1 MSNSA
6 ITTSRLFDHQV
17 AGRPRPDDLARIPAP
32 LTSTLKAELDGARS
46 YLGVPA
52 EEILLAALSRT
63 IARTFGEADL
73 AVDVNAN
80 GRFTVVLACMTSRSA
95 DATEVLQGV
104 HRSLAAAHHGAPPSS
119 DVFFSYSGA
128 APELL
133 SDDVVPPHDVLPGLG
148 HALEIRVC
156 RKADSVQVDW
166 WYDTRKFDRYT
177 AKELTEQFP
186 LALIDMTSDALPP
199 VREPANLAAVW
210 VTASTR

>member
-6 ITTSRLFDHQV
+6 ITTLRLFDHQV
-17 AGRPRPDDLARIPAP
+17 VGRPRPDDLARIPAP
-32 LTSTLKAELDGARS
+32 FTSTLKAELDGARS

-80 GRFTVVLACMTSRSA
+80 GRFTVVLTCMTSRSA
-95 DATEVLQGV
+95 GATEVLQGV
-104 HRSLAAAHHGAPPSS
+104 HRSLAAAQHGTPPSS
-119 DVFFSYSGA
+119 DVSFSYSAVA
-128 APELL
+128 AELL
-133 SDDVVPPHDVLPGLG
+133 PDDMVPPHEVLPGLG
-148 HALEIRVC
+148 HALEVRV
-156 RKADSVQVDW
+156 RRTADSVQVDW

-177 AKELTEQFP
+177 VEELTEQFP

-199 VREPANLAAVW
+199 VREPANLA
-210 VTASTR
+210 TA

>member
-6 ITTSRLFDHQV
+6 ITTLRNFDHQV

-32 LTSTLKAELDGARS
+32 LTRTLKAELDGARS

-52 EEILLAALSRT
+52 EEILLAGLSRT

-104 HRSLAAAHHGAPPSS
+104 HRSLAAAHHREPPSS
-119 DVFFSYSGA
+119 DICFSYTGA

-133 SDDVVPPHDVLPGLG
+133 SHDVLPPHEVLPRLG
-148 HALEIRVC
+148 HALEVRVC
-156 RKADSVQVDW
+156 RTAESVQMDW
-166 WYDTRKFDRYT
+166 WYDTRKLDRST
-177 AKELTEQFP
+177 VKELTEQFP
-186 LALIDMTSDALPP
+186 LALIDVTSDALPP
-199 VREPANLAAVW
+199 VREPANLA
-210 VTASTR
+210 TA

>member
-17 AGRPRPDDLARIPAP
+17 EGRPRPDDLARIPAP

-63 IARTFGEADL
+63 IARTCGEADL
-73 AVDVNAN
+73 AVDVNGN
-80 GRFTVVLACMTSRSA
+80 DRFTVVLACMTSRSA
-95 DATEVLQGV
+95 DATEILQGV
-104 HRSLAAAHHGAPPSS
+104 HRSLAAAQNGAQPSS
-119 DVFFSYSGA
+119 DVFFCYSEA

-133 SDDVVPPHDVLPGLG
+133 ADDVVPPHEVLPSLG
-148 HALEIRVC
+148 HGLEVRV
-156 RKADSVQVDW
+156 RRTADSIQMDW

-177 AKELTEQFP
+177 VEELTEQFP
-186 LALIDMTSDALPP
+186 LALIDVTSDALPP
-199 VREPANLAAVW
+199 VREPANLA
-210 VTASTR
+210 TA